1 MVMMGWGGSG
11 WLCPGFDHE
20 GPQQTNNQTR
30 SRLPPVRLITSLI
43 DYFGCSLYENP
54 YGSLAG
60 ACCLHGGAVY
70 SNLVPMSRRAD
81 PMCYFVCRD
90 DRIGVSGVER
100 EIPGPGQIVEKRMTD
115 ILGVLA
121 RTVS

>member
-1 MVMMGWGGSG
+1 MGWGGSG
-11 WLCPGFDHE
+11 WLCPGFYHE

-30 SRLPPVRLITSLI
+30 PRLPPARLITSLI

-81 PMCYFVCRD
+81 PMCYFVC
-90 DRIGVSGVER
+90 VVMTESGCQALKGKYR
-100 EIPGPGQIVEKRMTD
+100 GQGKLLRN
-115 ILGVLA
+115 G
-121 RTVS
+121 